1 MLLFIIIFRKNI
13 ITCSSCS
20 SQIKP
25 NNQELKSRLQE
36 HKPNNQELKPKS
48 QEHKREKKKKTNK
61 QTNKDPDHKIRSN
74 TNETQITTQAKI
86 INGPN
91 RPNRDQTQTNQ
102 STHTNNKPTTTSESK
117 PIHNYHHLGFIT
129 PQPPTIDPCFTTP
142 TCKTPNF
149 SHFFHRIKT
158 LWPPWSKPQRSVSWS
173 ARRWSIS
180 HVRFWVEMRFWD

>member
-48 QEHKREKKKKTNK
+48 QEHKLKKKKNK

>member
-158 LWPPWSKPQRSVSWS
+158 LWPP
-173 ARRWSIS
+173 
-180 HVRFWVEMRFWD
+180 